1 VEGEIVSKLSIGL
14 GVTLRRITALRV
26 FFATAALVAAIS
38 GVAASSAFAQGPKSL
53 PALTAVAPDSLT
65 RALARGELTQ
75 AQYALERAESLF
87 HPVRVSAR
95 YGTVSRPN
103 PHDATMILRDLA
115 IRVRY
120 LSGSDRAR
128 AVGILARPTDPTPG
142 DPDRYSTPEAT
153 PPVCGAHVCIHYVTT
168 TTDAVAATDTTP
180 NNGIPDYVDEA
191 LDVFQNTVWAQEVT
205 ADGYRA
211 PKSDIDSDNNGMSA
225 SDATGAKFDV
235 YLANLGDDG
244 LYGYCTSDDPN
255 FDHGSTYQFF
265 DASAYCV
272 VDNNFTEAIFDA
284 HSPLENLEVTA
295 AHEFFHA
302 VQFAYDAFED
312 QWFMEA
318 TATWMEDE
326 VYDDVNDNV
335 QYLPDSP
342 LRKPRIPLD
351 KGATN
356 ADPCCHVY
364 GDWIFFRYLTEK
376 YNPGIV
382 KSAWNKADGS
392 PVGPDNFSIQAV
404 AKVLSTKGG
413 FHKNFANFGWAN
425 RIARLIYEEG
435 QPNSYPRAPLS
446 ASAMTLSH
454 SNPTK
459 SKTMTMDHQTSAYLE
474 FKRGSGLSS
483 TAKVKVS
490 VNLPATSTGAAA
502 SVLVY
507 KKNGTISPLTLGITS
522 SGDGVFKIPFGS
534 AVARVDV
541 ILTNASTRYANCYPA
556 HNPTPYACNGGTPRD
571 DGMAYKVTAHV

>member
-1 VEGEIVSKLSIGL
+1 VEGEIVSTLSIGL

-26 FFATAALVAAIS
+26 FFATATLVAAIS
-38 GVAASSAFAQGPKSL
+38 GIAASSAFAQNPKSL

-128 AVGILARPTDPTPG
+128 ALGILARPTDPTPG
-142 DPDRYSTPEAT
+142 DPDRYSTVEAT
-153 PPVCGAHVCIHYVTT
+153 PVCGAAHVCIHYVTT
-168 TTDAVAATDTTP
+168 TTDAVGATDTTP
-180 NNGIPDYVDEA
+180 ANGIPDYVDDA
-191 LDVFQNTVWAQEVT
+191 LRVFETEVWGFEVT
-205 ADGYRA
+205 TRGYRA
-211 PKSDIDSDNNGMSA
+211 PKSDTTSTNNGTSV
-225 SDATGAKFDV
+225 SDLTGGKFDV

-244 LYGYCTSDDPN
+244 LYGYCTSDDPHLQGGYN
-255 FDHGSTYQFF
+255 FF
-265 DASAYCV
+265 DMSAYCV
-272 VDNNFTEAIFDA
+272 VDNDFAESIFDA
-284 HSPLENLEVTA
+284 HTPIENLEVTA

-312 QWFMEA
+312 QWFMES

-326 VYDDVNDNV
+326 RYDLVNDNV
-335 QYLPDSP
+335 QYLADSP
-342 LRKPRIPLD
+342 LSKPRIPLD
-351 KGATN
+351 KAATN

-376 YNPGIV
+376 FNPGIV

-413 FHKNFANFGWAN
+413 FRKNFANFGWAN
-425 RIARLIYEEG
+425 RVSRLKYDEG
-435 QPNSYPRAPLS
+435 QENSYPQAPLS

-459 SKTMTMDHQTSAYLE
+459 SKTMTMGHQTSAYLE

-483 TAKVKVS
+483 TVKVKVS

-502 SVLVY
+502 SVLVFN
-507 KKNGTISPLTLGITS
+507 KNGTISPLTLGITS
-522 SGDGVFKIPFGS
+522 TGDGVFKIPFGS
-534 AVARVDV
+534 SVAKVDV
-541 ILTNASTRYANCYPA
+541 ILTNASTRYANCYPT
-556 HNPTPYACNGGTPRD
+556 HHPTPYACNGGTPRD
-571 DGMAYKVTAHV
+571 DGMAYKVTARV